1 MEIAVKNTSGKD
13 TGKKV
18 SLNDSVFGLE
28 TPNNHLIYQDV
39 RLILANRRQGTV
51 KTKTRGEVHGTNKK
65 PFKQKGTG
73 GARSGDRKS
82 PLWRH
87 GGTVFGPQPRNYT
100 FKLNKNARNVARAS
114 ALTHKAVDGKIT
126 VLESF
131 KMDAP
136 KTKQF
141 ISILDSLA
149 LSGVKVLM
157 VVAGDNANIYL
168 SGRNVPKT
176 KVIRAADL
184 NTVDILHADSLVI
197 LEDAVSVIEQN
208 ILAN

>member
-28 TPNNHLIYQDV
+28 NPSNSLIYQDV

-51 KTKTRGEVHGTNKK
+51 KTKARGEVHGTNKK

-73 GARSGDRKS
+73 GARGGDRKS

-87 GGTVFGPQPRNYT
+87 GGTVFGPQPRNYS
-100 FKLNKNARNVARAS
+100 FKLNKKARNIARAS

-126 VLESF
+126 VLENF
-131 KMDAP
+131 TMDAP

-149 LSGVKVLM
+149 LSGVKVLL
-157 VVAGDNANIYL
+157 VLPGDNANIYL
-168 SGRNVPKT
+168 SGRNVPKA